1 MRRKNMIKLDD
12 LVSLAKAGWT
22 PHQVKEVLEMIETSP
37 KVQEAAPEDL
47 KPVEIKEE
55 PKVEEPTV
63 PTEADDALETL
74 KKLISE
80 D

>member
-1 MRRKNMIKLDD
+1 MIKLDD

-47 KPVEIKEE
+47 KQPESIKEPE
-55 PKVEEPTV
+55 PAPAPVAEEDPI
-63 PTEADDALETL
+63 ETL
-74 KKLISE
+74 KNLLTE
-80 D
+80 E

>member
-1 MRRKNMIKLDD
+1 MIKLDD

-37 KVQEAAPEDL
+37 KVKEAAPEDL
-47 KPVEIKEE
+47 KAVEIEEEIKEPE
-55 PKVEEPTV
+55 PVGIIKDAPAE
-63 PTEADDALETL
+63 DDALEAL

-80 D
+80 E

>member
-1 MRRKNMIKLDD
+1 MISIGD

-37 KVQEAAPEDL
+37 KVKEAAPEDL

-55 PKVEEPTV
+55 PKAEEPIGIIKDS
-63 PTEADDALETL
+63 ADDDALETL

-80 D
+80 E

>member
-1 MRRKNMIKLDD
+1 MISIGD

-55 PKVEEPTV
+55 PKVESEPIGIIKDS
-63 PTEADDALETL
+63 ADDDALETL

-80 D
+80 E

>member
-1 MRRKNMIKLDD
+1 MIKLDD

-37 KVQEAAPEDL
+37 KIQEAAPEDL

-55 PKVEEPTV
+55 PKVEEPIGTIKAS
-63 PTEADDALETL
+63 TEDDDALETL
-74 KKLISE
+74 KKLIAE

>member
-1 MRRKNMIKLDD
+1 MISIGD

-37 KVQEAAPEDL
+37 KVKEAAPEDL

-55 PKVEEPTV
+55 PKAEEPIGV
-63 PTEADDALETL
+63 IKDSADGDDALETL
-74 KKLISE
+74 KKLIQE
-80 D
+80 G